1 MTERVEAV
9 SEDEQK
15 PVGKDLTE
23 YTNEE
28 IYEHGTMLEV
38 VTPLENEL
46 LRRLEYYIQQY
57 GDYLGSYNP
66 EADI

>member
-1 MTERVEAV
+1 M

-28 IYEHGTMLEV
+28 LYEHGTMLEV

>member
-1 MTERVEAV
+1 VTGREEAV

>member
-1 MTERVEAV
+1 VTERVEAV

>member
-1 MTERVEAV
+1 M

-23 YTNEE
+23 YTNEKL
-28 IYEHGTMLEV
+28 YEHGTMLEV

>member
-1 MTERVEAV
+1 M
-9 SEDEQK
+9 SEENREI
-15 PVGKDLTE
+15 KDLTE

-28 IYEHGTMLEV
+28 LYEHGTMLEV

-57 GDYLGSYNP
+57 GDYLGSYSP

>member
-1 MTERVEAV
+1 M
-9 SEDEQK
+9 SEDQQK

-28 IYEHGTMLEV
+28 LYEHGTMLEV

>member
-1 MTERVEAV
+1 M
-9 SEDEQK
+9 SEENREI
-15 PVGKDLTE
+15 KDLTE

-28 IYEHGTMLEV
+28 LYEHGTMLEV

>member
-28 IYEHGTMLEV
+28 LYEHGTMLEV

>member
-1 MTERVEAV
+1 MTERVEVV

-57 GDYLGSYNP
+57 GDYLGSYSP
-66 EADI
+66 EVDI

>member
-1 MTERVEAV
+1 M

-15 PVGKDLTE
+15 LIGKDLTE

>member
-1 MTERVEAV
+1 V
-9 SEDEQK
+9 SEENRET
-15 PVGKDLTE
+15 KDLTE

-28 IYEHGTMLEV
+28 LYEHGTMLEV

-57 GDYLGSYNP
+57 GDYLGSYSP

>member
-1 MTERVEAV
+1 M

-15 PVGKDLTE
+15 PIGKDLTE

-28 IYEHGTMLEV
+28 IYEHRTMLEV

>member
-1 MTERVEAV
+1 VTERVEVV

>member
-1 MTERVEAV
+1 V
-9 SEDEQK
+9 SEENREI
-15 PVGKDLTE
+15 KDLTE

-28 IYEHGTMLEV
+28 LYEHGTMLEV

-57 GDYLGSYNP
+57 GDYLGSYSP

>member
-1 MTERVEAV
+1 M
-9 SEDEQK
+9 SEENRE
-15 PVGKDLTE
+15 VKDLTE

-28 IYEHGTMLEV
+28 LYEHGTMLEV

-57 GDYLGSYNP
+57 GDYLGSYSP

>member
-28 IYEHGTMLEV
+28 LYEHGTMLEV

-57 GDYLGSYNP
+57 GDYLGSYSP

>member
-1 MTERVEAV
+1 V

-28 IYEHGTMLEV
+28 LYEHGTMLEV

>member
-1 MTERVEAV
+1 M

-15 PVGKDLTE
+15 PIGKDLTE

>member
-28 IYEHGTMLEV
+28 IYEYGTMLEV

>member
-1 MTERVEAV
+1 VTEREEAV

>member
-1 MTERVEAV
+1 M

-15 PVGKDLTE
+15 PIGKDLTE

-28 IYEHGTMLEV
+28 IYEHGIMLEV

>member
-57 GDYLGSYNP
+57 GDYLGSYSP

>member
-1 MTERVEAV
+1 VTERVEVV

-57 GDYLGSYNP
+57 GDYLGSYSP
-66 EADI
+66 EVDI

>member
-1 MTERVEAV
+1 MTERVEVV